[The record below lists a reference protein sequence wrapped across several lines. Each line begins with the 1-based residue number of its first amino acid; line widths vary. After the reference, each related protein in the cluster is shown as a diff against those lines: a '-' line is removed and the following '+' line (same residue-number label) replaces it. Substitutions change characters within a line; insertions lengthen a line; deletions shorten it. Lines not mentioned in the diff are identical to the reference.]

1 MTEINRI
8 SIDKLYKEDQ
18 LVGYDLHIDNLYET
32 EDIRLKNRITFTY
45 VSYKDE
51 KEAIIAYV
59 ECPEDED
66 IKDQP
71 AYDVSVIP
79 IEMLKLLGSCMLN
92 AEQLLKDIIES
103 NEHKTEEN
111 TSDT

>member
-18 LVGYDLHIDNLYET
+18 
-32 EDIRLKNRITFTY
+32 
-45 VSYKDE
+45 
-51 KEAIIAYV
+51 
-59 ECPEDED
+59 
-66 IKDQP
+66 P
-71 AYDVSVIP
+71 AYDSTIIP
-79 IEMLKLLGSCMLN
+79 IEMLKLLGSCMLH